1 MKRVEGTS
9 GIRLIECVSPA
20 RNRWRIRWDVQEK
33 ENGSASYMEEEPQYR
48 TFENLEEL
56 TDFYT
61 KAMKHIQDTLA
72 DGWRKKDAFDPEDY
86 RVE

>member
-1 MKRVEGTS
+1 MQNGGATLPVTFKFGT
-9 GIRLIECVSPA
+9 
-20 RNRWRIRWDVQEK
+20 D
-33 ENGSASYMEEEPQYR
+33 EEPRYR
-48 TFENLEEL
+48 TFRKLEEL

-72 DGWRKKDAFDPEDY
+72 DGWKKKDAFDPEKY